1 MKGAWFEETQKDKN
15 NVSMRVSRVLKY
27 KIF

>member
-15 NVSMRVSRVLKY
+15 NVSMRVPRVLKY